1 MCGENNHVQGTPRS
15 ATEQR
20 FAYCVDR
27 LDYKHSK
34 NFQNKPSLCKN
45 GKKQETI
52 PMWPG
57 KGTCKEV
64 WPALSQPWYFAV
76 TEWIQTLLL
85 ILLGRPLTLRGQ
97 RLALLL
103 KKKAL
108 FCETISEH
116 KYEQQNLKGNVNCI
130 SAFTPVMITLFCTKD
145 FPPSCWYKTANVREA
160 QETPADTYPAHRPP
174 SHSGQGFKSTE
185 RQKIIENSQRP
196 RTEFQSRPRHTAQL
210 AQPSPQGQLG
220 KLQPARSHTQHQG
233 QPSQRQNHQHPDLNP
248 GWGASSPRCWKQ
260 DATGIQLRAHTNREW
275 YALAALHSSLS
286 CWIIPYEGWTIK

>member
-1 MCGENNHVQGTPRS
+1 MWGEQSCTRHPAPRALQQSRDLHIVWTGWITNTQRTFRTNPLCAKMAKSNRPFQCGQEREL
-15 ATEQR
+15 AKR
-20 FAYCVDR
+20 FGLPY
-27 LDYKHSK
+27 
-34 NFQNKPSLCKN
+34 PSP
-45 GKKQETI
+45 E
-52 PMWPG
+52 
-57 KGTCKEV
+57 
-64 WPALSQPWYFAV
+64 YFAV
-76 TEWIQTLLL
+76 TELIQTLLL

-108 FCETISEH
+108 FCETIGQH
-116 KYEQQNLKGNVNCI
+116 NYEQQNLKGNVNCI
-130 SAFTPVMITLFCTKD
+130 SAFTPVMITLFRTKH
-145 FPPSCWYKTANVREA
+145 FPPSCWYKTANAREA

-248 GWGASSPRCWKQ
+248 GWGASSPRC
-260 DATGIQLRAHTNREW
+260 
-275 YALAALHSSLS
+275 
-286 CWIIPYEGWTIK
+286 